1 MESEFTQEDK
11 KKLVKAFDSYS
22 PEQLKDFIARA
33 LSESLLL
40 TVSIEP
46 TKDDFINRQRK
57 EFIRTLKNLS
67 DIAATK
73 LASKEKKLKEVV

>member
-46 TKDDFINRQRK
+46 TKDDFINRSRK
-57 EFIRTLKNLS
+57 EFIRTLKDLS